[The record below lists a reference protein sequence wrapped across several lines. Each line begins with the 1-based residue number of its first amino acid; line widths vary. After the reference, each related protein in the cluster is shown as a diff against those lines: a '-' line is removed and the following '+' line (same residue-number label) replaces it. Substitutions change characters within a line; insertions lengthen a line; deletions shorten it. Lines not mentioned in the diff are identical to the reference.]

1 MNKKISVTMFALFLL
16 FAVGANAKTVCTIT
30 DETYTE
36 TVCHI
41 ETVEHTETVCHN
53 EFAGWDI
60 FHWFPRLV
68 CEDVTTSED
77 QNICEDVTKTRPVET
92 CTEIPDTT
100 APVITIN
107 GQPEVE
113 IRQGQNYTDE
123 GATAQDDEDGDIT
136 DHIITVNPVNKDN
149 IGKYIVTYDVSD
161 SAGNAAN
168 QVCRAVNV
176 IPNGGFVRIPT
187 PPKMINY
194 SCETIGVNAYSCNFA
209 LKNMQPGHSKAKI
222 KWGGTVEQMERREWQ
237 EYQEFDNIVHTDSDT
252 LHVWFKNFDGTG
264 AYTKIKVK

>member
-1 MNKKISVTMFALFLL
+1 MNKKISVTMFTLFLL
-16 FAVGANAKTVCTIT
+16 FAVGANAKTVCTTT

-36 TVCHI
+36 TICHI

-60 FHWFPRLV
+60 FHWFPHPV

-100 APVITIN
+100 APVITLN
-107 GQPEVE
+107 GKSE
-113 IRQGQNYTDE
+113 IEIKQGQNYIDE
-123 GATAQDDEDGDIT
+123 GATAQDNEDGDIT
-136 DHIITVNPVNKDN
+136 DHIITVNPVNKNN

-161 SAGNAAN
+161 SAGNEAN
-168 QVCRAVNV
+168 QVCRYVEV
-176 IPNGGFVRIPT
+176 VGGGAVRIPT

-194 SCETIGVNAYSCNFA
+194 SCSAIAENTYNCNFVV
-209 LKNMQPGHSKAKI
+209 KNTNPNSPKSFI
-222 KWGGTVEQMERREWQ
+222 KWGGSQIEMELSEWIKYK
-237 EYQEFDNIVHTDSDT
+237 ENGNIIKTDSDT
-252 LHVWFKNFDGTG
+252 IHVWFKNFDGTG